1 MLEPAGIAAGASS
14 SAEVVAHALAALWQD
29 GGQSVVGLEQIAE
42 PVVALVAVLALRSAP
57 AGLDTVCVG
66 VVRLLTL
73 LASVAP
79 ALVRFPA
86 FGARRPCS
94 RRPSFCFGGSTPIDE
109 GCPCRASA
117 CGAPFWLSCRGSDA
131 GERGCSTSFPRAP
144 CCSDVVKYHTVSCV
158 VSTSATLCAAG
169 T

>member
-73 LASVAP
+73 LASVAS

-86 FGARRPCS
+86 FGARSPCS
-94 RRPSFCFGGSTPIDE
+94 RRPSFCFGGTFQST
-109 GCPCRASA
+109 RAVRV
-117 CGAPFWLSCRGSDA
+117 APLLAGHLSGFLAVDRMQGNADA
-131 GERGCSTSFPRAP
+131 QHHFHVHR
-144 CCSDVVKYHTVSCV
+144 VVP
-158 VSTSATLCAAG
+158 TL
-169 T
+169 